1 MKISFLLNILFYIS
15 IALIII
21 LLYMYDDEQDK
32 NEDEKNIKKYF
43 ATFGDTKSRYN
54 NSRMRIV
61 SEARDLNYFDDI
73 FEYSE
78 KKS

>member
-1 MKISFLLNILFYIS
+1 
-15 IALIII
+15 
-21 LLYMYDDEQDK
+21 MYDDEQDK